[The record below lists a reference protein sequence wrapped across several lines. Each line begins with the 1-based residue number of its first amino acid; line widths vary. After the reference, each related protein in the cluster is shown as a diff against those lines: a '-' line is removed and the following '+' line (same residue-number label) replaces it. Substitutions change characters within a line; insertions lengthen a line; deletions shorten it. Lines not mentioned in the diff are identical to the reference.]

1 MIGDDPR
8 AEILDSSF
16 GTSGRGAFHAH
27 GSHTETIGGVH
38 GSEDADMS
46 NDKTR
51 EIRVRRKPKVSWA
64 TFFAPGLVG
73 PKEMRK
79 ANSMDIR
86 LIFLNR
92 RHLST
97 GDGDE
102 QSPKKSPCEY

>member
-1 MIGDDPR
+1 
-8 AEILDSSF
+8 
-16 GTSGRGAFHAH
+16 
-27 GSHTETIGGVH
+27 
-38 GSEDADMS
+38 MS

-92 RHLST
+92 RQFKH
-97 GDGDE
+97 GGR
-102 QSPKKSPCEY
+102 